1 MTVYFPIIAA
11 FGVLSCLPG
20 WFAARR
26 RGQAGTGSLFI
37 ILPGLIGWLLLAR
50 ADIGPQS
57 LANLVI
63 ELSDLTLGS
72 VVLYY
77 LKVFVL
83 DRYTAHP
90 GRNTAYVVL
99 VTLAAAVLLRLFM
112 PQLSA

>member
-1 MTVYFPIIAA
+1 MTVFFPIVAA
-11 FGVLSCLPG
+11 FGVLSCLPA

-37 ILPGLIGWLLLAR
+37 ILPGLVGWLLLAT
-50 ADIGPQS
+50 AGIGPQS
-57 LANLVI
+57 LSSLVI

-83 DRYTAHP
+83 DRYTEHP
-90 GRNTAYVVL
+90 RRNTAYVVL
-99 VTLAAAVLLRLFM
+99 VTLATAVLLRFYM
-112 PQLSA
+112 PHIST